1 MKHNFSLILIFPF
14 PWLSLAVKTT
24 RTPINCARQLCCFN
38 KLSLFQRTRS
48 TRRSVPPTEVHI
60 TNLDGEKLNT
70 VSSSVDE
77 LSEAR
82 FVCLASSA
90 TPVPYFSWTLN
101 DQPIPQHLS
110 TSLSML
116 WQQQKQ
122 QQKQTDQTA
131 KQSSALDG
139 PQSTALTNHR
149 QQIAKLNKQSD
160 SDRADNDDLADA
172 KKESSRAERK
182 KNKNSKVKSSDNN
195 STRKN
200 QDDFRASAASQQQQQ
215 QQAIQ
220 SSTNTFATVN
230 YISPA
235 QLTTTTGSVLLLR
248 NLTRDDIDSVLSCSA
263 SHPLYPHPI
272 NGSIKLDINC
282 EFSLFFFFSHFLAR
296 TI

>member
-1 MKHNFSLILIFPF
+1 M
-14 PWLSLAVKTT
+14 
-24 RTPINCARQLCCFN
+24 
-38 KLSLFQRTRS
+38 
-48 TRRSVPPTEVHI
+48 PPTEVHI
-60 TNLDGEKLNT
+60 TNLDGDKVNT

-101 DQPIPQHLS
+101 NQPIPQHLS

-122 QQKQTDQTA
+122 A
-131 KQSSALDG
+131 KSSDTGAKSSDGGAQSI
-139 PQSTALTNHR
+139 ALTNHR
-149 QQIAKLNKQSD
+149 QQIAKLNKSAGD
-160 SDRADNDDLADA
+160 RLDRADNDDQADQ
-172 KKESSRAERK
+172 KKESRERK
-182 KNKNSKVKSSDNN
+182 KPKNLKVKSSDNN
-195 STRKN
+195 STRT
-200 QDDFRASAASQQQQQ
+200 QDDYRVAN

-235 QLTTTTGSVLLLR
+235 ELTTTTGSVLLLR
-248 NLTRDDIDSVLSCSA
+248 NLTRADIDSVLACSA

-282 EFSLFFFFSHFLAR
+282 EFSAFKFLVYSVFAVSL
-296 TI
+296 

>member
-1 MKHNFSLILIFPF
+1 M
-14 PWLSLAVKTT
+14 
-24 RTPINCARQLCCFN
+24 
-38 KLSLFQRTRS
+38 
-48 TRRSVPPTEVHI
+48 PPTEVHI
-60 TNLDGEKLNT
+60 TNLDGDKLNT

-101 DQPIPQHLS
+101 NQPIPQHLS

-122 QQKQTDQTA
+122 A
-131 KQSSALDG
+131 KSPSDANAKSSILDGG
-139 PQSTALTNHR
+139 PQSMATALTNHR
-149 QQIAKLNKQSD
+149 QQIAKLNKPD
-160 SDRADNDDLADA
+160 SNRLDRPDNDDDQADQ
-172 KKESSRAERK
+172 KKESRERK
-182 KNKNSKVKSSDNN
+182 KTKNSKVKSSDNN
-195 STRKN
+195 STRRN
-200 QDDFRASAASQQQQQ
+200 QDDYRTANQ

-235 QLTTTTGSVLLLR
+235 ELTTTTGSVLLLR
-248 NLTRDDIDSVLSCSA
+248 NLTRADIDSVLSCSA

-282 EFSLFFFFSHFLAR
+282 EFFCVSNSRLFRCVFAVSDSEIRFSS
-296 TI
+296 

>member
-1 MKHNFSLILIFPF
+1 M
-14 PWLSLAVKTT
+14 
-24 RTPINCARQLCCFN
+24 
-38 KLSLFQRTRS
+38 
-48 TRRSVPPTEVHI
+48 
-60 TNLDGEKLNT
+60 
-70 VSSSVDE
+70 DE

-101 DQPIPQHLS
+101 NQPIPQHLS

-122 QQKQTDQTA
+122 PKAPDQPA
-131 KQSSALDG
+131 KPDGSA
-139 PQSTALTNHR
+139 TALTNHR
-149 QQIAKLNKQSD
+149 PIAQPNG
-160 SDRADNDDLADA
+160 DRTDTDDQADQKNSES
-172 KKESSRAERK
+172 KKESRERK

-200 QDDFRASAASQQQQQ
+200 QDDYRAAVSQ

-235 QLTTTTGSVLLLR
+235 ELTTTTGSVLLLR
-248 NLTRDDIDSVLSCSA
+248 NLTRADIDSVLACSA
-263 SHPLYPHPI
+263 SHPLYPTPI

-282 EFSLFFFFSHFLAR
+282 EFSFFPHISFFDSIFQFAVEWALDKNER
-296 TI
+296 

>member
-1 MKHNFSLILIFPF
+1 MNYLSRFP
-14 PWLSLAVKTT
+14 
-24 RTPINCARQLCCFN
+24 N
-38 KLSLFQRTRS
+38 KLDSPRDL
-48 TRRSVPPTEVHI
+48 SVPPTEVHI

-122 QQKQTDQTA
+122 QKQQQQPDQTA
-131 KQSSALDG
+131 AKSSALDG
-139 PQSTALTNHR
+139 PQSMATALTNHR
-149 QQIAKLNKQSD
+149 QQIVKLNKQSD
-160 SDRADNDDLADA
+160 SDRPDNDDDLADQ
-172 KKESSRAERK
+172 KKERESRGERK

-195 STRKN
+195 SARKN
-200 QDDFRASAASQQQQQ
+200 QDDYRAASQ

-235 QLTTTTGSVLLLR
+235 ELTTTTGSVLLLR
-248 NLTRDDIDSVLSCSA
+248 NLTRNDIDSVLACSA

-282 EFSLFFFFSHFLAR
+282 EFFSLFFFFQVSL
-296 TI
+296 ICSYISN